1 MPTFSSK
8 TSPVSILMAVPPYFG
23 ICLFLLSFSLPAV
36 GDLSGLECAEFAI
49 RSWTHDHHD
58 EISSLALFGGWLN
71 PQVLLLFFLSVFR
84 VASRLRALLTV
95 SILFSIP
102 MTWIAIHRMN
112 AAGMNMDLKIGHF
125 LWIAGILLI
134 VFPNLPLPFAF
145 PFSRWLAAA
154 AAAVIA
160 FFTFPLLVGL
170 TVHPASGK
178 DDFLYVVAWTLK
190 EPALCGRI
198 DARAIGRPDQSDSTD
213 FTYMQ
218 SDCYR
223 NVAAMLHTPRLCD
236 NVKSARVDRVI
247 GSLFAKFKCR
257 KQNYTVGTAMPGSG
271 PDFVRA
277 MQSFGFADEYLTQI
291 HYESRPDNYILPIL
305 NKLQAD
311 PTFLPRLRSATTY
324 EEPTAPENKRDAY
337 SLEFLD
343 EMVAIQRDLPFLCKK
358 ISPNA
363 QARSLNGFSRSLQAT
378 CYSHIAFNLRDDSLC
393 RKLPNATNFLQ
404 TQQSDFLEGCMKHV
418 TFLRSPSAQLWGRYP
433 PGDFPSWPQFQE
445 AMQELGYPAATD
457 WLRLPLPTPQ
467 EYAFYLWELAAP
479 EHRLARDKFV
489 QRILATR

>member
-1 MPTFSSK
+1 MPTLSSK
-8 TSPVSILMAVPPYFG
+8 TSPHSILMAVAPYSG

-36 GDLSGLECAEFAI
+36 GNLRGLQCAGFAI
-49 RSWTHDHHD
+49 TSWQHGDK
-58 EISSLALFGGWLN
+58 ISSLALFGGWLN

-84 VASRLRALLTV
+84 VAARLRALLTV
-95 SILFSIP
+95 TILFSIP

-112 AAGMNMDLKIGHF
+112 AAGMYMDLKVGHF

-134 VFPNLPLPFAF
+134 ALSNLPLPFAF

-154 AAAVIA
+154 AAVGIA
-160 FFTFPLLVGL
+160 FFTIPLLIGL
-170 TVHPASGK
+170 TMHPASEK

-198 DARAIGRPDQSDSTD
+198 DARAIGRPDQSDSAD

-223 NVAAMLHTPRLCD
+223 NLAAMIHTPQHCD
-236 NVKSARVDRVI
+236 NVKSASVDRLI
-247 GSLFAKFKCR
+247 GSLVAKFKCR
-257 KQNYTVGTAMPGSG
+257 KQRYTLGSAMPGSG

-277 MQSFGFADEYLTQI
+277 MQSFGFTDEYLTRI

-305 NKLQAD
+305 NRLQDD
-311 PTFLPRLRSATTY
+311 PTFLSRLRSSTTY

-343 EMVAIQRDLPFLCKK
+343 EIVAIERDLPFLCKK
-358 ISPNA
+358 ISHNA
-363 QARSLNGFSRSLQAT
+363 QARSLNGFSGSLQAT
-378 CYSHIAFNLRDDSLC
+378 CYSHVAFNLRDESLC
-393 RKLPNATNFLQ
+393 RKLLNASNFLQ
-404 TQQSDFLEGCMKHV
+404 TQQGDFLEGCMKHV
-418 TFLRSPSAQLWGRYP
+418 TFLRSPSAQAWGHYGP
-433 PGDFPSWPQFQE
+433 EDFPSWPQFQE

-457 WLRLPLPTPQ
+457 WLSLPRPTPQ
-467 EYAFYLWELAAP
+467 EYEYYLWELAAP
-479 EHRLARDKFV
+479 EHQTARDEFIR
-489 QRILATR
+489 RILATR

>member
-1 MPTFSSK
+1 MPTLSSK
-8 TSPVSILMAVPPYFG
+8 TSPVSILTAVPPYFG

-36 GDLSGLECAEFAI
+36 GNLSGLQCAGFAI
-49 RSWTHDHHD
+49 KYWPHDD
-58 EISSLALFGGWLN
+58 KISSLALFGGWLN
-71 PQVLLLFFLSVFR
+71 PQVLPLFFLSVFR

-95 SILFSIP
+95 TILFSIP

-112 AAGMNMDLKIGHF
+112 AAGMYMDLKTGHF

-134 VFPNLPLPFAF
+134 VLQNLPLPFAF

-160 FFTFPLLVGL
+160 FFTVPLLIGL
-170 TVHPASGK
+170 TMHPASEK

-223 NVAAMLHTPRLCD
+223 NVAAMLHAPRLCD
-236 NVKSARVDRVI
+236 NVKSASVDSLI
-247 GSLFAKFKCR
+247 GSLVAKFKCR
-257 KQNYTVGTAMPGSG
+257 KQNYTLGTAMPGSG

-277 MQSFGFADEYLTQI
+277 MQSFGFTDEYLTQI

-311 PTFLPRLRSATTY
+311 PTFLSRLRSSTTY
-324 EEPTAPENKRDAY
+324 EEPTAPENKRNAY

-343 EMVAIQRDLPFLCKK
+343 EMVAIQWDLPFLCKK
-358 ISPNA
+358 ISRNA
-363 QARSLNGFSRSLQAT
+363 QARNLSGFSGSLQAT

-393 RKLPNATNFLQ
+393 RKLPAASNLLQ
-404 TQQSDFLEGCMKHV
+404 TQQGDFLEGCMKHV
-418 TFLRSPSAQLWGRYP
+418 TFLRGPSAQLWGRYDP
-433 PGDFPSWPQFQE
+433 EQFPTRAQFQE
-445 AMQELGYPAATD
+445 AMQELGYPATTD
-457 WLRLPLPTPQ
+457 WLHLPRPTPQ
-467 EYAFYLWELAAP
+467 EYENYLLELAWP
-479 EHRLARDKFV
+479 EHQSARDDFV
-489 QRILATR
+489 RRILATQ